1 MAAGRRKSGRILILL
16 ALVLIV
22 GLGAAALLLKDR
34 LAPAG
39 QVVDLAT
46 PTPNGDL
53 AKIVVLAQPVS
64 RGAVISEDVLAS
76 INYPRGDMIEGLFFT
91 NTADVV
97 GKRARFDL
105 SQGVP
110 LTPNLLQDE
119 SVGSMA
125 AVQIPKG
132 MVAISIP
139 INRLSAVSYA
149 LQPGDRVNIISS
161 MLLVDIDPAF
171 QSRTPNKAGEVT
183 ISIPDGNGGMITQ
196 SLTVK
201 VAGDS
206 FGRVEQE
213 PAFNIPVYLLPSEPQ
228 RPRMVSQTIVQDAMV
243 LYVGEFP
250 QDGNVPTPGQQATP
264 TPDAAAA
271 EAQGEQPQQP
281 PRPDIIT
288 LVVSPQDAVTI
299 NYLLLTGSNM
309 NLVMR
314 SAGDADR
321 IPTDAVTLQFILDQ
335 YNIPFPA
342 KLPYGQEPRIDK
354 IPSTLEQEPVGLPA
368 ESIPPQ

>member
-22 GLGAAALLLKDR
+22 GIGAAALLLRDR

-53 AKIVVLAQPVS
+53 VKIVVLAQPVS
-64 RGAVISEDVLAS
+64 RGAVVSEDVLAS

-149 LQPGDRVNIISS
+149 LQSGDRVNIISS
-161 MLLVDIDPAF
+161 MLLVDIDPVF
-171 QSRTPNKAGEVT
+171 QSRTPNRAGEVT
-183 ISIPDGNGGMITQ
+183 ISIPDGQGGMITQ

-206 FGRVEQE
+206 YGRVEPE
-213 PAFNIPVYLLPSEPQ
+213 PAFNVPVYLVPNEPQ

-250 QDGNVPTPGQQATP
+250 QDGNVPTPGQATP
-264 TPDAAAA
+264 TPEAAPA
-271 EAQGEQPQQP
+271 EGQAEQAQP
-281 PRPDIIT
+281 PARPDIIT

-299 NYLLLTGSNM
+299 NYLLLSGSNL

-354 IPSTLEQEPVGLPA
+354 IPSTLEQEPVTLPA